1 MLWNVSNTKG
11 AAMLPTV
18 VIGADDSVRQA
29 FQDWEAREPHA
40 DVLFYESVEAATF
53 GLDDLARTS
62 GEQVPLA
69 EQDLETGR
77 WRVTVVYGPLAYGPI
92 ATAQA
97 GAQLAHDGWTVVAG
111 TNLKDDQTTPYRVRD
126 GQPEGQPSN
135 TMVWEVMA
143 KVSANFV
150 VDVALASGDASLE
163 GLRRLL
169 EARPRP

>member
-1 MLWNVSNTKG
+1 MAENVPDTKG
-11 AAMLPTV
+11 AAMLPVV
-18 VIGADDSVRQA
+18 VIGADDSVQRA
-29 FQDWEAREPHA
+29 FEAWNTDAH
-40 DVLFYESVEAATF
+40 VLFCDTPEHATF
-53 GLDDLARTS
+53 TLSTDVG
-62 GEQVPLA
+62 GKPIA
-69 EQDLETGR
+69 EQDLETGA

-111 TNLKDDQTTPYRVRD
+111 ANLKDDQATPYRVLEGR
-126 GQPEGQPSN
+126 PEGLPSN

-169 EARPRP
+169 ETRLRP